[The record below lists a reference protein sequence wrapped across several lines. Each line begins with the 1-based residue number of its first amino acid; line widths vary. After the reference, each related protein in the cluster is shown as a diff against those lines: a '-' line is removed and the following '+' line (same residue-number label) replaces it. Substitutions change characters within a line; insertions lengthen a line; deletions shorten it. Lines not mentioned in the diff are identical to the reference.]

1 MPRVLIIYYSLTG
14 NTEKMAKIVA
24 KGVEKEKVEVEVRK
38 VEDVKVDELKDADGI
53 IVGSPTH
60 YGSMASQLKQL
71 FEESRKL
78 QGQLVGKVGAA
89 FASSHWVGG
98 GNETTI
104 MDILRAF
111 LIHGMIVQGEARG
124 DHYGP
129 VALYAPDERSSGQCE
144 ILGQR
149 VARLVKKLK
158 EEVK

>member
-1 MPRVLIIYYSLTG
+1 MSRVLIIYYSRTG

-24 KGVEKEKVEVEVRK
+24 KGVEKENVEVEVKK
-38 VEDVKVDELKDADGI
+38 VEDVKVDELKDVDGI
-53 IVGSPTH
+53 IIGSPTH

-78 QGQLVGKVGAA
+78 QGQLVDKVGGA
-89 FASSHWVGG
+89 FTSSHWVGG

-129 VALYAPDERSSGQCE
+129 VALYAPDERSSSECE
-144 ILGQR
+144 KLGER
-149 VARLVKKLK
+149 VARLVKRLK